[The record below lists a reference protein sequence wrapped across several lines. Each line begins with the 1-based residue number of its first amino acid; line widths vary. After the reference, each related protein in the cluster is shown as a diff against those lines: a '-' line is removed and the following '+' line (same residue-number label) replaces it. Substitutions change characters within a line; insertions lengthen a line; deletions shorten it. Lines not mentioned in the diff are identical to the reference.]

1 MTTRGVT
8 VSNVLL
14 AATMGLLSTAAPSFA
29 GSMIIVGNGPELPI
43 IERLARAFEKGHFG
57 SVVEIQWDK
66 DQDAVRMVKSGEA
79 HVAVTGQQDPDLAA
93 TPIAWDG
100 IAVVVYVGN
109 PVKELTIQQV
119 AAIFSGKVTQWA
131 ELNGQGSAI
140 QLIDR
145 PQDQHIRHSFEEA
158 LGIVGQIPKSAK
170 VIRSDQTAMST
181 VAGNLSAVTYTSLR
195 VALDAMK
202 YGVDVHVLLID
213 QVEAAAQPVKD
224 GRYQLRRPVL
234 LLSRQ
239 EPNPVAEAF
248 TGFAL
253 SKEGQDII
261 SEMYTPYS
269 PSDAQQPQQGP
280 KP

>member
-1 MTTRGVT
+1 
-8 VSNVLL
+8 
-14 AATMGLLSTAAPSFA
+14 
-29 GSMIIVGNGPELPI
+29 
-43 IERLARAFEKGHFG
+43 
-57 SVVEIQWDK
+57 
-66 DQDAVRMVKSGEA
+66 
-79 HVAVTGQQDPDLAA
+79 
-93 TPIAWDG
+93 
-100 IAVVVYVGN
+100 
-109 PVKELTIQQV
+109 
-119 AAIFSGKVTQWA
+119 
-131 ELNGQGSAI
+131 
-140 QLIDR
+140 
-145 PQDQHIRHSFEEA
+145 
-158 LGIVGQIPKSAK
+158 
-170 VIRSDQTAMST
+170 MST